1 MAPPASAP
9 LIAAMIVAGVSMRS
23 ETGRRKIVARI
34 VSTAYRLASVM
45 FSPTPLFIVFFARIA
60 RSADETFER
69 IAAQNPSHVNES
81 SLSEASATPPTIGS
95 SVAYVIGEYT
105 APSIT
110 ADRPALT
117 TGSDALIMCVNETA
131 PAPSEITAPMC
142 VPRWPSETGTSV
154 LMLSVVSF
162 GALRSPV
169 AHSAATYGMP
179 TKSCSSAIVHGIA
192 IALSAFLL

>member
-117 TGSDALIMCVNETA
+117 TGSDALMT
-131 PAPSEITAPMC
+131 
-142 VPRWPSETGTSV
+142 
-154 LMLSVVSF
+154 
-162 GALRSPV
+162 
-169 AHSAATYGMP
+169 
-179 TKSCSSAIVHGIA
+179 
-192 IALSAFLL
+192 